1 MKNIIL
7 KKVNGTFLI
16 SDITP
21 ELVEEIKNSSDK
33 HLCWLDCK
41 NASPLTCPK
50 VEDIKKKSINM
61 YDFIKDGAQIINE
74 KGKLTDFLVYSC
86 TNYEK
91 SENKEPTT
99 KQKQRLRKLKAAL
112 RMVEFNADSVEE
124 AYVIQNDLLK
134 RGAIKNPQGYMPED
148 EVIQKIK
155 SKNPKHK

>member
-50 VEDIKKKSINM
+50 VEDIK
-61 YDFIKDGAQIINE
+61 
-74 KGKLTDFLVYSC
+74 
-86 TNYEK
+86 TNKEWNTK
-91 SENKEPTT
+91 VIFENK
-99 KQKQRLRKLKAAL
+99 
-112 RMVEFNADSVEE
+112 
-124 AYVIQNDLLK
+124 Y
-134 RGAIKNPQGYMPED
+134 
-148 EVIQKIK
+148 
-155 SKNPKHK
+155 